1 MSDHDLLGRRQSS
14 RGHDYNN
21 IQVNEK
27 AHLGD
32 TYNISQLIIV
42 AEEEHCKRLTC
53 YRSRNPA

>member
-1 MSDHDLLGRRQSS
+1 MSDHDLPRWRQSS

-32 TYNISQLIIV
+32 TYNISQLIMV
-42 AEEEHCKRLTC
+42 TEEEHYKRLTY
-53 YRSRNPA
+53 YRSRKPA